1 MVKMNW
7 TATNMALSMIA
18 ATMVILSC
26 GGNEELPPSQ
36 STGFEPDQVFV
47 EPRFIISEAGITQ
60 AVIES
65 KMVKVYE
72 SRDTSYTSLDDS
84 LVISFF
90 DESGEHTS
98 TLTADRGEIW
108 GLYSEVDSLKA
119 TGNVH
124 IRSKE
129 RNATLDADAV
139 RWIAQTKRIYG
150 EGIVTLQTD
159 EGFERGVGFEAMDD
173 LSEYRFRGSVEGEFR
188 GFEET
193 PEGR

>member
-1 MVKMNW
+1 MF
-7 TATNMALSMIA
+7 A

-26 GGNEELPPSQ
+26 GGSEELPPSR
-36 STGFEPDQVFV
+36 STGVEPDQIFV

-90 DESGEHTS
+90 DEAGEHTS
-98 TLTADRGEIW
+98 TLTAERGEIW

-124 IRSKE
+124 IRAKE
-129 RNATLDADAV
+129 RNASLEADAV

-150 EGIVTLQTD
+150 EGVVTLQTD

-188 GFEET
+188 GLEDT